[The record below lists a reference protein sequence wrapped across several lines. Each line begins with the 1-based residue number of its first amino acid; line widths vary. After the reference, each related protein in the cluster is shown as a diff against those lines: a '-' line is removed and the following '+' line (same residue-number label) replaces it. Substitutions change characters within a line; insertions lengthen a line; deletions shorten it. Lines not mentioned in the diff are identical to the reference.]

1 MIKVLHCL
9 SQIPGKTGSGIY
21 LQALVREGHKLG
33 LDQWLICGIPAS
45 MPKVEIDQ
53 LANHHI
59 FPIIF
64 DSPDLPFPVAGMS
77 DVMPYPSSRFSS
89 FNHDSLTLYERAFA
103 AKIKEVVE
111 LIHPDIIHSHH
122 LWLMTALIRRL
133 FPKVPLV
140 TTSHGT
146 DLRQLQLADHLALR
160 AIAGC
165 QEVDKVMALN
175 EEQKNKI
182 IDFYRLNE
190 QQLVITGSGFRHEL
204 FNTNQCSKGSDI
216 KLIYAGKLSRAK
228 GVPWLLE
235 AVGEIENITL
245 KLAGGG
251 EGEEA
256 DNIRQQAKKLA
267 PKVELLGALSQEA
280 LAEEFKKSHIFVLP
294 SFYEG
299 LPLVLL
305 EALACGCRV
314 VMNDLPGIRDLFPS
328 EALDKGL
335 ISLVTLPGIIGSDV
349 PKTEDLPLFVQN
361 LRTAIKEQINE
372 ARQQQTFCCLPLE
385 ETLQENT
392 WKRVF
397 TRVMKVY
404 QEVLKQT

>member
-9 SQIPGKTGSGIY
+9 SQIPGKTGSGVY

-33 LDQWLICGIPAS
+33 LDQWLICGVPAS

-53 LANHHI
+53 LADHHI

-64 DSPDLPFPVAGMS
+64 DAPDLPFPVAGMS

-89 FNHDSLTLYERAFA
+89 FNQDTLTRYERAFA

-133 FPKVPLV
+133 FPDIPLV

-146 DLRQLQLADHLALR
+146 DLRQLHLADHLALR
-160 AIAGC
+160 AIVGC
-165 QEVDKVMALN
+165 QDVDKVMALN
-175 EEQKNKI
+175 EEQKKKI
-182 IDFYRLNE
+182 IDFYRLDE
-190 QQLVITGSGFRHEL
+190 HQVVVTGSGFRHDL
-204 FNTNQCSKGSDI
+204 FNTNQCSKGPYI

-228 GVPWLLE
+228 GLPWLLE
-235 AVGEIENITL
+235 AVAGIDNITL

-256 DNIRQQAKKLA
+256 EAIRRQAEKLA
-267 PKVELLGALSQEA
+267 PKVELLGALSQED
-280 LAEEFKKSHIFVLP
+280 LAEECKKSHIFVLP

-314 VMNDLPGIRDLFPS
+314 VITDLPGIQNLFPP
-328 EALDKGL
+328 EALDEGI
-335 ISLVTLPGIIGSDV
+335 ISLVPLPTLIGPDV
-349 PKTEDLPLFVQN
+349 PKNEDLPRFVNN
-361 LRTAIKEQINE
+361 LRTAIKEQINK
-372 ARQQQTFCCLPLE
+372 ARQQQDFCCLPLE
-385 ETLQENT
+385 ETLQQNT
-392 WKRVF
+392 WGKIFGRVL
-397 TRVMKVY
+397 KIY
-404 QEVLKQT
+404 QEVLQ

>member
-33 LDQWLICGIPAS
+33 LDQWLICGVPAS

-53 LANHHI
+53 LADHHI

-89 FNHDSLTLYERAFA
+89 FNQDALTRYERAFA
-103 AKIKEVVE
+103 IKVRRVVNR
-111 LIHPDIIHSHH
+111 IHPDIIHSHH

-133 FPKVPLV
+133 FPDLPLV
-140 TTSHGT
+140 TTSHGS
-146 DLRQLQLADHLALR
+146 DLRQLQLAAHLALR

-175 EEQKNKI
+175 EEQKRKI
-182 IDFYRLNE
+182 MELYALDE
-190 QQLVITGSGFRHEL
+190 QQVVVTGSGFRNDL
-204 FNTNQCSKGSDI
+204 FNTDLCTKGPDI

-235 AVGEIENITL
+235 AVENIKDITL
-245 KLAGGG
+245 AIAGGG

-256 DNIRQQAKKLA
+256 EKIRQQAKRLA
-267 PKVELLGALSQEA
+267 PKVTLLGALSQEK
-280 LAEEFKKSHIFVLP
+280 LAKECKKAHIFVLP

-314 VMNDLPGIRDLFPS
+314 VITNLPGINDICPK
-328 EALDKGL
+328 EAVDTGL
-335 ISLVTLPGIIGSDV
+335 ITMVPLPELIGPDV
-349 PKTEDLPLFVQN
+349 PKAEDLPRFIQN
-361 LRTAIKEQINE
+361 LRTAINEQINE
-372 ARQQQTFCCLPLE
+372 ARQQQTFCSLPLE

-392 WKRVF
+392 WERIF
-397 TRVMKVY
+397 TRVMEVY